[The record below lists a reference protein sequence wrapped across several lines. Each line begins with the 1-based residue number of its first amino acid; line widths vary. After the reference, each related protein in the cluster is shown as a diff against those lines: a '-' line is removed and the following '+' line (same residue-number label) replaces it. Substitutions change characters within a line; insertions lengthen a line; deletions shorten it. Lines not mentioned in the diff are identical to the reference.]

1 MPLSPV
7 DPNPVGKASLFE
19 DGGLTSGM
27 APRASG
33 PGSPRVLV
41 IDVGGT
47 HIKVMVTGQRVP
59 RKIVSGPEMT
69 ARRMVS
75 KVKQLAAQWPYDVV
89 TIGYPGPVAHGR
101 PIRDPVNIGGGWVG
115 FDYRRAFGHPVK
127 LLNDA
132 AMQAMGSYEGGR
144 MLFLGLGTGLGST
157 MIADGIVEPFELAHL
172 PYKSG
177 RTYEDYVGVRGLKK
191 FGKKK
196 WRKYVLDVI
205 SRLQQ
210 AVEPEYIVIGG
221 GNAKKLRGLPRNARL
236 GDNRKA
242 MVGGFLAW
250 RNEGGR
256 TVRAGPPLEIRRSRP
271 GPRRRRSK

>member
-1 MPLSPV
+1 
-7 DPNPVGKASLFE
+7 
-19 DGGLTSGM
+19 
-27 APRASG
+27 
-33 PGSPRVLV
+33 
-41 IDVGGT
+41 
-47 HIKVMVTGQRVP
+47 
-59 RKIVSGPEMT
+59 
-69 ARRMVS
+69 MVS
-75 KVKQLAAQWPYDVV
+75 KVKQLAFQWPYDVV
-89 TIGYPGPVAHGR
+89 TIGYPGPVAHGH

-115 FDYRRAFGHPVK
+115 FDFRRAFGHPVK

-172 PYKSG
+172 PYKGG

-191 FGKKK
+191 FGKKR
-196 WRKYVLDVI
+196 WRKYVVDVI

-256 TVRAGPPLEIRRSRP
+256 TVRAGPPLQIRRSRP